1 MWLAGLDLLINGELI
16 QKRTSVLVGTTADAF
31 MISFVVCLVLVV
43 SLNVAPTVEDPTR
56 GLEVGEVFP
65 GVYPTWLQ
73 LTEQLGVK

>member
-1 MWLAGLDLLINGELI
+1 
-16 QKRTSVLVGTTADAF
+16 

-43 SLNVAPTVEDPTR
+43 SLNVAPTAEDPTR